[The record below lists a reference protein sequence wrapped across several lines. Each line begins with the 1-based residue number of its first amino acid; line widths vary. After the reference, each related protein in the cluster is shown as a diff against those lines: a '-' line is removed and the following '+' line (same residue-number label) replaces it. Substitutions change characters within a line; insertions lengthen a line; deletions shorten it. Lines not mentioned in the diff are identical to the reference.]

1 MQDDRRRRFELLA
14 LPHLDAAYN
23 LARWLAGNAAD
34 AEDVLQDAYLR
45 AFRYFDAFRGG
56 PDIRVWLLSIV
67 RNTFLSWIKENRSS
81 RLVFVPDDRGTEAA
95 DPAETMWG
103 EAPPDPEALMLRS
116 ADTGMLNRLI
126 EDLPTEYREV
136 LLLREVEEMSYRD
149 IAAVVGVPI
158 GTVMSR
164 LARSRAL
171 LRREWHAQSGKEN
184 SPRENSPK
192 ENRHGV

>member
-45 AFRYFDAFRGG
+45 AFRYFDAFHG

-67 RNTFLSWIKENRSS
+67 RNTFLTWVKENRSG
-81 RLVFVPDDRGTEAA
+81 RLVFVADERGPETA

-103 EAPPDPEALMLRS
+103 EPPRDPETLLLQS
-116 ADTGMLNRLI
+116 ADSGVLNRLV

-136 LLLREVEEMSYRD
+136 LLLREIEEMSYRD
-149 IAAVVGVPI
+149 IAAIVGIPI

-164 LARSRAL
+164 LARARAL
-171 LRREWHAQSGKEN
+171 LRRTWQAAAGPTSSGAR
-184 SPRENSPK
+184 S
-192 ENRHGV
+192 G

>member
-1 MQDDRRRRFELLA
+1 MNESQGRTAVQDDRRRRFELLA

-23 LARWLAGNAAD
+23 FARWLAGNSAD

-56 PDIRVWLLSIV
+56 SDIRVWLLSIV
-67 RNTFLSWIKENRSS
+67 RNTFLSWVKENRSS
-81 RLVFVPDDRGTEAA
+81 RLVFVPDDHGTEAA
-95 DPAETMWG
+95 EPAETMWG
-103 EAPPDPEALMLRS
+103 EAPRDPESLMLQS
-116 ADTGMLNRLI
+116 ADAGMLNRLV

-149 IAAVVGVPI
+149 ISAVVGVPI

-164 LARSRAL
+164 LARSRAM
-171 LRREWHAQSGKEN
+171 LRHRWHAQSAKEA
-184 SPRENSPK
+184 S
-192 ENRHGV
+192 HGV

>member
-1 MQDDRRRRFELLA
+1 VQDDRRRRFELLA

-45 AFRYFDAFRGG
+45 AFRYFDAFRG

-67 RNTFLSWIKENRSS
+67 RNTFLSWVKENRSS
-81 RLVFVPDDRGTEAA
+81 RLVFVPDERGGEAA

-103 EAPPDPEALMLRS
+103 EAPRDPESLMLRS
-116 ADTGMLNRLI
+116 ADTGTLNRLI

-136 LLLREVEEMSYRD
+136 LLLREVEEMPYRD

-171 LRREWHAQSGKEN
+171 LRRNWHAQAAKEA
-184 SPRENSPK
+184 S
-192 ENRHGV
+192 HGV